1 MLNRK
6 ICCVFLVL
14 SVFFF
19 QGCSDVETLDE
30 VKVQK
35 AIEPFAAKT
44 EFNDIQKIL
53 LFEYITNGKTYL
65 SYSELKNDYGNVQSL
80 TDENIVGVQSS
91 FSDGKLFIYFDV
103 KSIGKSM
110 SVHGHILSEE
120 RLEELRKLVE

>member
-1 MLNRK
+1 MLSQK
-6 ICCVFLVL
+6 VSCVFLLL
-14 SVFFF
+14 SVCSF
-19 QGCSDVETLDE
+19 QGCSDVEILDE
-30 VKVQK
+30 AKVQK
-35 AIEPFAAKT
+35 AIEPFAAET

-65 SYSELKNDYGNVQSL
+65 SYAELKNDYGNVQSL
-80 TDENIVGVQSS
+80 TNENIVGVQSL
-91 FSDGKLFIYFDV
+91 FSDGKLSIYFDI